1 MYTRNKSAL
10 CEYFYGISH
19 VVKSNNFTHD
29 YTRKDARFLR
39 AQIGFAEKQLFAVLS
54 VQCGVVVQWLDRQTT
69 DGIAMP
75 IAEPNVVGLTL
86 STRTHCQC
94 GVTVRQVESCDFAS
108 MFWEDPLFSSV
119 HSLHDW
125 LSRPTYI
132 FRPSGIDNEY
142 NLELREC
149 KPPPRL
155 WPMLTL

>member
-1 MYTRNKSAL
+1 MNNYLTNSNQFYFFVKKTYECKRIFIVAIAMYTRNKSAL

-108 MFWEDPLFSSV
+108 MF
-119 HSLHDW
+119 
-125 LSRPTYI
+125 
-132 FRPSGIDNEY
+132 
-142 NLELREC
+142 
-149 KPPPRL
+149 
-155 WPMLTL
+155 